1 MHCSILIV
9 TTTNTKEESFKIM
22 QKEECIE
29 LVKSFIAE
37 KLNGNI
43 WNFLNYDLALLE
55 NDEKYGGYDPDNS
68 KIANAIYVLLW
79 GDEVPNLTFDE
90 LGKSYRGDTLNSFH
104 TLMGHPK
111 EDFTNFLGIQKYT
124 DNEKIIAMAK
134 EFHKKYHTIGNMMV
148 LPNNSL
154 EVNGKNYTLNTARS
168 LSPWYDY
175 FDKFLLEVKQA
186 LTNPNLIFDEK
197 STKFLIERLVGENSD
212 FFEKYF
218 QLGTMEKF
226 ENFIRTFYLEKYADT
241 TTLEIPQIF
250 SPHAYHWNN
259 TYSKEEYEQY
269 VISYIRKATEII
281 EYRCSRMI
289 EDLNTILKEDSS
301 SSETF
306 NFKKNLKK
314 CDKKNSIKNFF
325 CKSISFLS
333 TFTNEKFS
341 YVLLFIASAMIGLNA
356 VSIYIRFLLNDGYNT
371 LPRESLNWHYDNGI
385 TYILFLSVFFISVSY
400 RKTHMGIKKILMTF
414 FVTFQLVLLA
424 FPCVFYVVMEI
435 VGNSKWLITAI
446 PNTIDIV
453 ESTKD
458 ILYSIYGLILSIG
471 VIIPCFM
478 FLLEEKYRKFVKYWG
493 IIFLT
498 FLFGIPAIFSILS
511 YKIPVILCGIL
522 IIGFLL
528 AMVLDDLHYA
538 IKTRCPACKKYSGLK
553 YINTQLLNE
562 ERISIKVEN
571 AEKDRNGNII
581 GTYEQYIPGKRK
593 IFLETYKCKYCGH
606 VQTKTV
612 TKELTSL

>member
-1 MHCSILIV
+1 
-9 TTTNTKEESFKIM
+9 M

-43 WNFLNYDLALLE
+43 WNFLNYDLDLLE

-68 KIANAIYVLLW
+68 KIANAIYFLLW

-104 TLMGHPK
+104 TLMGHPT

-175 FDKFLLEVKQA
+175 FDKFLLEIKQA

-226 ENFIRTFYLEKYADT
+226 EDFIRTFYLEKYADT

-289 EDLNTILKEDSS
+289 EDLNTILKEDNS

-306 NFKKNLKK
+306 NFKKILKK
-314 CDKKNSIKNFF
+314 SNPKNKIKIFF
-325 CKSISFLS
+325 CKSISFLN

-458 ILYSIYGLILSIG
+458 ILYSIYALILSIG

-553 YINTQLLNE
+553 YINTQLL
-562 ERISIKVEN
+562 SV
-571 AEKDRNGNII
+571 
-581 GTYEQYIPGKRK
+581 
-593 IFLETYKCKYCGH
+593 C
-606 VQTKTV
+606 
-612 TKELTSL
+612 

>member
-1 MHCSILIV
+1 
-9 TTTNTKEESFKIM
+9 M

-43 WNFLNYDLALLE
+43 WNFLNYDLDLLE

-68 KIANAIYVLLW
+68 KIANAIYFLLW

-104 TLMGHPK
+104 TLMGHPT

-175 FDKFLLEVKQA
+175 FDKFLLEIKQA

-226 ENFIRTFYLEKYADT
+226 EDFIRTFYLEKYADT

-289 EDLNTILKEDSS
+289 EDLNTILKEDNS
-301 SSETF
+301 SSEF
-306 NFKKNLKK
+306 NFKKILKK
-314 CDKKNSIKNFF
+314 SNPKNKIKIFF
-325 CKSISFLS
+325 CKSISFLN

-458 ILYSIYGLILSIG
+458 ILYSIYALILSIG

-562 ERISIKVEN
+562 ERISVKVEN

>member
-1 MHCSILIV
+1 
-9 TTTNTKEESFKIM
+9 M

-104 TLMGHPK
+104 TLMGHPT

-226 ENFIRTFYLEKYADT
+226 EDFIRTFYLEKYADT

-341 YVLLFIASAMIGLNA
+341 YVLLFIASAMIGLSA

-400 RKTHMGIKKILMTF
+400 RETHMGIKKILMTF

-606 VQTKTV
+606 IQTKTV

>member
-226 ENFIRTFYLEKYADT
+226 EDFIRTFYLEKYADT

-528 AMVLDDLHYA
+528 AMVLVNCIVD
-538 IKTRCPACKKYSGLK
+538 I
-553 YINTQLLNE
+553 
-562 ERISIKVEN
+562 
-571 AEKDRNGNII
+571 
-581 GTYEQYIPGKRK
+581 
-593 IFLETYKCKYCGH
+593 
-606 VQTKTV
+606 
-612 TKELTSL
+612 

>member
-1 MHCSILIV
+1 
-9 TTTNTKEESFKIM
+9 M

-111 EDFTNFLGIQKYT
+111 EDFINFLGIQKYT

-226 ENFIRTFYLEKYADT
+226 EDFIRTFYLEKYADT

-306 NFKKNLKK
+306 NFKKNVKK

-528 AMVLDDLHYA
+528 AMVLVFCIVD
-538 IKTRCPACKKYSGLK
+538 I
-553 YINTQLLNE
+553 
-562 ERISIKVEN
+562 
-571 AEKDRNGNII
+571 
-581 GTYEQYIPGKRK
+581 
-593 IFLETYKCKYCGH
+593 
-606 VQTKTV
+606 
-612 TKELTSL
+612 

>member
-1 MHCSILIV
+1 
-9 TTTNTKEESFKIM
+9 M

-226 ENFIRTFYLEKYADT
+226 EDFIRTFYLEKYADT

-259 TYSKEEYEQY
+259 TYSKEEYEHY

-306 NFKKNLKK
+306 NFKKNPKK

-528 AMVLDDLHYA
+528 AMVLVNCIVD
-538 IKTRCPACKKYSGLK
+538 I
-553 YINTQLLNE
+553 
-562 ERISIKVEN
+562 
-571 AEKDRNGNII
+571 
-581 GTYEQYIPGKRK
+581 
-593 IFLETYKCKYCGH
+593 
-606 VQTKTV
+606 
-612 TKELTSL
+612 

>member
-1 MHCSILIV
+1 
-9 TTTNTKEESFKIM
+9 M

-43 WNFLNYDLALLE
+43 WNFLNYDLDLLE

-68 KIANAIYVLLW
+68 KIANAIYFLLW

-104 TLMGHPK
+104 TLMGHPT

-175 FDKFLLEVKQA
+175 FDKFLLEIKQA

-226 ENFIRTFYLEKYADT
+226 EDFIRTFYLEKYADT

-289 EDLNTILKEDSS
+289 EDLNTILKEDNS

-306 NFKKNLKK
+306 NFKKILKK
-314 CDKKNSIKNFF
+314 SNPKNKIKIFF
-325 CKSISFLS
+325 CKSISFLN

-458 ILYSIYGLILSIG
+458 ILYSIYALILSIG

-562 ERISIKVEN
+562 ERISVKVEN

-581 GTYEQYIPGKRK
+581 GTYEVSA
-593 IFLETYKCKYCGH
+593 KYCYAAH
-606 VQTKTV
+606 ESRLHQNDRCKRFALCLVLTV
-612 TKELTSL
+612 RFRSLAPWGKLFQLFI

>member
-1 MHCSILIV
+1 
-9 TTTNTKEESFKIM
+9 M

-104 TLMGHPK
+104 TLMGHPT

-226 ENFIRTFYLEKYADT
+226 EDFIRTFYLEKYADT

-341 YVLLFIASAMIGLNA
+341 YVLLFIASAMIGLSA

-371 LPRESLNWHYDNGI
+371 LPSESLNWHYDNGI